1 MLSQQKHRADW
12 PTAKKQSSLGND
24 EPYASFLAYFD
35 KKLTD
40 MPLQE
45 FLQRF
50 VFGQSDLA
58 QEMFL
63 RLFHGVLHPLISFG
77 FGVEFQQS
85 AVMSEGLAQGY
96 CHRDDFVY
104 TAGKILSTLL
114 PCGRSRK
121 LTLLRRS
128 QSSQT

>member
-1 MLSQQKHRADW
+1 VNVLEPNIVWDAESAETPRRDW

-85 AVMSEGLAQGY
+85 AVMSEGWHKATATVTISFTRRARSYRRCCHVAGQG
-96 CHRDDFVY
+96 
-104 TAGKILSTLL
+104 S
-114 PCGRSRK
+114 
-121 LTLLRRS
+121 
-128 QSSQT
+128 